1 MIGPSPD
8 RFHCGAGGMNGAETL
23 HDNQSRALR
32 GGIEKCAGQ
41 GIGRQIRADVD

>member
-23 HDNQSRALR
+23 HDNQSRALPD
-32 GGIEKCAGQ
+32 GIEKCAGQ